1 MKKSFLLSVVANM
14 KVYTMQ
20 YLTPRFL
27 YFWGPWWIC
36 DFGIDVSRLYDY
48 HFGLMES
55 ESGDFS
61 EPWECQAVKSLEVLW
76 KMLVQ

>member
-1 MKKSFLLSVVANM
+1 MIGLAPFS
-14 KVYTMQ
+14 
-20 YLTPRFL
+20 
-27 YFWGPWWIC
+27 
-36 DFGIDVSRLYDY
+36 IDVSRLYDY
-48 HFGLMES
+48 HFVLMES